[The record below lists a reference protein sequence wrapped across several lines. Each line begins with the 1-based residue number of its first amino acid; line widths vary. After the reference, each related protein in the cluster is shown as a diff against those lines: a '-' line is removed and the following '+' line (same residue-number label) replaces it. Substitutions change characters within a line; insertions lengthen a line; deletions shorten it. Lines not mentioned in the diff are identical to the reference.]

1 MAAKLLGGF
10 AQVTLGGGIL
20 LAGLDTALYNVDG
33 GHRAVIY
40 DRFSGILDEVKDE
53 GTHFRIP
60 LLQDPYILD
69 VRSTPKVI
77 PGQTGTKDLQMVN
90 ISLRVLY
97 RPDVDHLAEIYKT
110 LGKDY
115 AERIL
120 PSLGNE
126 CLKNVVAQYNAEQL
140 LTEREKVSRQI
151 REDLTMRAKEFN
163 LLLDDVAITHLS
175 YGKDFTT
182 SVEQKQ
188 VAQQEAERSK
198 FLVQKAEQEKRAA
211 VIRAEGESEAAIL
224 ITEALSTH
232 GNGFIEVRRID
243 AARDIAETLAR
254 SRNVSYLPSSGSGG
268 DGGGGGRQQFLLDL
282 QGSGGK

>member
-1 MAAKLLGGF
+1 MAAKVLGGF
-10 AQVTLGGGIL
+10 AQVTLGGGII
-20 LAGLDTALYNVDG
+20 LAGLDSALYNVDG

-40 DRFSGILDEVKDE
+40 DRFSGILDEVQGE

-60 LLQDPYILD
+60 IIQDPYILD
-69 VRSTPKVI
+69 VRATPKVI
-77 PGQTGTKDLQMVN
+77 PGQTGTKDLQTVN

-97 RPDVDHLAEIYKT
+97 RPDVDKLAEIYKT
-110 LGKDY
+110 IGKDY

-126 CLKNVVAQYNAEQL
+126 VLKNVVAQYNAEQL

-151 REDLTMRAKEFN
+151 REDLVIRAKGFN
-163 LLLDDVAITHLS
+163 IFLDDVAITHLS
-175 YGKDFTT
+175 YGKDFTS

-211 VIRAEGESEAAIL
+211 VIRAEGESEAAEL
-224 ITEALSTH
+224 ITEALHTH

-254 SRNVSYLPSSGSGG
+254 SRNVAYLPSSGGG
-268 DGGGGGRQQFLLDL
+268 GEGGGGGRGLLLKLDA
-282 QGSGGK
+282 